1 MKKDGAADAALVATS
16 DALKTRRSAR
26 RSMDANPDLAP
37 DHGGGGDEGT
47 GTLDRRLGAF
57 TESS

>member
-1 MKKDGAADAALVATS
+1 
-16 DALKTRRSAR
+16 
-26 RSMDANPDLAP
+26 MDANPDLAP